1 MNSLET
7 FRYYKDDP
15 KEFSF
20 NLIPKKQDDI
30 LHKRYLSNLLTNS
43 IKVSKD
49 IFPSIAKSIEQVFD
63 QLKIDNNWI
72 VNKSFKNC
80 IQLFLK
86 KFGDSK
92 ANV

>member
-1 MNSLET
+1 MNSLES

-30 LHKRYLSNLLTNS
+30 LHKKYLSNLLTNS

-63 QLKIDNNWI
+63 QLKIENN
-72 VNKSFKNC
+72 FE
-80 IQLFLK
+80 F
-86 KFGDSK
+86 SK
-92 ANV
+92 LI

>member
-30 LHKRYLSNLLTNS
+30 LHKRY
-43 IKVSKD
+43 
-49 IFPSIAKSIEQVFD
+49 
-63 QLKIDNNWI
+63 
-72 VNKSFKNC
+72 
-80 IQLFLK
+80 
-86 KFGDSK
+86 
-92 ANV
+92 

>member
-1 MNSLET
+1 MLFRS

-63 QLKIDNNWI
+63 QLKIE
-72 VNKSFKNC
+72 NKLPLLLHPL
-80 IQLFLK
+80 IR
-86 KFGDSK
+86 
-92 ANV
+92 VHP